1 MDTRTQMA
9 RRNLHMPLGVEP
21 LPEDLKDMSVEEL
34 EIWIAEFVRE
44 KRLNGPYWGT
54 CFRPDL

>member
-1 MDTRTQMA
+1 
-9 RRNLHMPLGVEP
+9 MPWGVEP